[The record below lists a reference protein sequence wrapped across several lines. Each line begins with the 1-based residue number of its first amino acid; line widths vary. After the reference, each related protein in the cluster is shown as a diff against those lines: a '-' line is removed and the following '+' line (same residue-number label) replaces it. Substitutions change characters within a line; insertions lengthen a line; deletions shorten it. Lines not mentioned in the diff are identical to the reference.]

1 MKRIFV
7 FLLLISSVVVINSC
21 SDTKDCGC
29 EPPDLRSITA
39 TEQNIIESS
48 NDFSFDIFARINEA
62 DPDKNLFI
70 SPLSIST
77 ALSMTAN
84 GAVGETK
91 TGIKSTLHLGDLT
104 DEEINISY
112 KSLANYLTNL
122 DPKVIMQLAN
132 SNWYKDNYHIK
143 ETFKNILLEYYDAEV
158 KSADF
163 SNPNTKDQ
171 INNWIEDKTNG
182 KISEM
187 LDEIPADAVMYL
199 INAIY
204 LKATWRYKFDENKT
218 EKQNFYLSDGSA
230 VKTDMMFSEGATVN
244 VYHHADYTFVEL
256 PYGNGQ
262 FTFSI
267 ILPTES
273 DKLDQIIEELDMDQ
287 LNGMIDLADTA
298 TYEVYLPKFKTEY
311 KITLNEVLSAMGMEQ
326 SFGGAADFSQLF
338 EENLDLFIS
347 KVLHQSFIEVDEE
360 GTEAAAATVVQV
372 ELTSIGGG
380 KPKITVDHPFAYFIR
395 EKHSNTILFAGKLL
409 DPTKAN

>member
-91 TGIKSTLHLGDLT
+91 TGIKSTLHQGDLT

-132 SNWYKDNYHIK
+132 SNWYKDDYHIK

-244 VYHHADYTFVEL
+244 VYYHADYTFVEL

-267 ILPTES
+267 ILPKDS
-273 DKLDQIIEELDMDQ
+273 RKLDQIIEELDMDQ
-287 LNGMIDLADTA
+287 LDGMIDLADTA

-380 KPKITVDHPFAYFIR
+380 KPKIIADHPFAYFIR